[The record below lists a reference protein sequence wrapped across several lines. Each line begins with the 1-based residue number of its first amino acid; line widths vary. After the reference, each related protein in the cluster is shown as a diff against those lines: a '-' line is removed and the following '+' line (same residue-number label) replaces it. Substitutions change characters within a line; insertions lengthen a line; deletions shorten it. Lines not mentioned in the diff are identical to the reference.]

1 MHSIKTHRN
10 RLTNRDKLISKKIAQ
25 VNKILTVLNKCKI
38 SKENHISSNLPFFSQ
53 DFNKVNFFANSNRLN
68 RYEIPD
74 RLNRNIK
81 LIFQLLGDGEK
92 EIYIG
97 EWTIMSL
104 KECIERYKIFCEND
118 QQDVF
123 DIGYRYL
130 GLGHIEMIS
139 CDLKTHLLFFR
150 PDGGSNGYDRYDN
163 FQNLIKNGS
172 EKYEKFYFGKW
183 FYNINLFSI

>member
-1 MHSIKTHRN
+1 MNGIKTHRDK
-10 RLTNRDKLISKKIAQ
+10 LTNRDKLISKKITQ
-25 VNKILTVLNKCKI
+25 VNKLLTVLNKCKI
-38 SKENHISSNLPFFSQ
+38 SSENYTSSNLPFFSP
-53 DFNKVNFFANSNRLN
+53 DFDPESFFTNSKCINK
-68 RYEIPD
+68 YKIPD

-97 EWTIMSL
+97 DWTIMSL
-104 KECIERYKIFCEND
+104 KECIDRYKDFCKNKRT
-118 QQDVF
+118 DVF

-130 GLGHIEMIS
+130 GMGHIEVIS
-139 CDLKTHLLFFR
+139 CDLNSHLLFYR

-163 FQNLIKNGS
+163 YQNIIKNGS

-183 FYNINLFSI
+183 FYNINI